1 MNGIILPPPLK
12 AGDKIA
18 IISPASIINPD
29 YVEGAVAA
37 LRQEG
42 WDACPMEHALGEWG
56 SYSGTPDD
64 RIADITEAFT
74 NPEYKAVMCS
84 RGGYGMVQLLDRL
97 PEELFTSTP
106 KWLIG
111 FSDISAFHA
120 LMSRYGIA
128 SIHASICKH
137 LALHGTDDKC
147 SRALFGIL
155 RGAKPVYEVNAHP
168 WNREGEASGTLVGGN
183 MAVLGG
189 LVGTP
194 YDIYSRDNA
203 ILFFEDI
210 AEPIYKVERMLYQLK
225 LNGTLD
231 RAKGIIIGRFTEYK
245 GDRNHKTME
254 EVFRQFTSQLSC
266 PVAYDFPVGHIDE
279 NLPLIESAPVTLSVN
294 SGAVKLEF
302 V

>member
-1 MNGIILPPPLK
+1 MNDIIFPPSLK

-18 IISPASIINPD
+18 VISPASKINPD
-29 YVEGAVAA
+29 YVYGASTV
-37 LRQEG
+37 LSQEG
-42 WDACPMEHALGEWG
+42 WELCPMEHALGECG
-56 SYSGTPDD
+56 TYSASVDD
-64 RIADITEAFT
+64 RVADVVEAFS

-84 RGGYGMVQLLDRL
+84 RGGYGMVHLLDKL
-97 PEELFTSTP
+97 PKELFTSSP

-120 LMSRYGIA
+120 LMSAYGIA
-128 SIHASICKH
+128 SVHSSMCKH
-137 LALHGTDDKC
+137 LALHGAGDKC
-147 SRALFGIL
+147 NRALFGIL
-155 RGAKPVYEVNAHP
+155 RGEKPFYEIPAHP
-168 WNREGEASGTLVGGN
+168 WNKTGEACGTLVGGN

-194 YDIYSRDNA
+194 YDIYSRENA

-231 RAKGIIIGRFTEYK
+231 RAKGIIVGRFTEYK
-245 GDRNHKTME
+245 SDKNHRIVE
-254 EVFRQFTSQLSC
+254 EVFRQFTDELTC
-266 PVAYDFPVGHIDE
+266 PVVYDFPVGHVDE

-294 SGAVKLEF
+294 SDTTQLHF
-302 V
+302 T